1 MKAHT
6 VIGGAPLE
14 AFLCL
19 MSNGRVLI
27 PDAEHRASFEVLE
40 SIDDHA
46 DIIRIVF
53 RPFERRGAFL
63 HLSTA
68 TLLQY
73 VLDVK
78 TLLRYCCLVALV

>member
-6 VIGGAPLE
+6 AIGGAPLA

-19 MSNGRVLI
+19 MSNGRVLR

-53 RPFERRGAFL
+53 QPFERCGAFL
-63 HLSTA
+63 HLSTT

-78 TLLRYCCLVALV
+78 TLLRYSCLVALV